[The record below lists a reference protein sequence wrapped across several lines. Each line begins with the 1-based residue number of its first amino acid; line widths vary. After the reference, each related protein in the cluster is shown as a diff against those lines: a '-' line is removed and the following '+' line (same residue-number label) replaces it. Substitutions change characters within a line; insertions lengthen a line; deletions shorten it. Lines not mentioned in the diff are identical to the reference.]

1 MADQVQ
7 SGAEGPGELPE
18 GGNKKLLVAALITG
32 AVAMGLFYAYD
43 TMKERQYTG
52 DRVTVLKW
60 TRDLNAGDEIAAADV
75 AEAEVARSEFRTLGQ
90 VLTQTDRNLV
100 SPGKRVNRRVSRDDY
115 ISYAQLVGGGQES
128 PSANI
133 QKGKL
138 GISIAVD
145 PYFTP
150 GSLLQ
155 VGDRADLIGLISV
168 AGKPPR
174 AYMLIQ
180 NLRVVGI
187 GGRGES
193 PDEKLA
199 ASANRPN
206 AAATMYRS
214 FTVEV
219 TEPVALKLAE
229 LLPRVQGKLWLAV
242 RNPTDTD
249 AKYDNVINGDV
260 EKLLS
265 TPFLGDQPQ

>member
-7 SGAEGPGELPE
+7 SDAGRPGEVPE

-32 AVAMGLFYAYD
+32 AVAMGLFYIYD
-43 TMKERQYTG
+43 SMKERQYTG
-52 DRVTVLKW
+52 NRVTVLKW
-60 TRDLNAGDEIAAADV
+60 TRDLNAGDEITAADV
-75 AEAEVARSEFRTLGQ
+75 AEADVAQNEYRTLGQ
-90 VLTQTDRNLV
+90 VLTRTDRNYV
-100 SPGKRVNRRVSRDDY
+100 SPGNRVNRRVSRDEY
-115 ISYAQLVGGGQES
+115 IRYAQLVSGGLES
-128 PSANI
+128 PSTNI

-138 GISIAVD
+138 AISIPVD
-145 PYFTP
+145 PYYTP

-155 VGDRADLIGLISV
+155 VGDRADLIGLVSI
-168 AGKPPR
+168 ANRPAK

-199 ASANRPN
+199 ITQNRPG

-242 RNPTDTD
+242 RNPTDTE
-249 AKYDNVINGDV
+249 AKYDNVINGDI

-265 TPFLGDQPQ
+265 MPLPGELPQ